1 MYEYSLNRLRFVSL
15 LKVKVYFKI
24 KTTRFVFSLL
34 SCLFSNFP
42 HDDSSVR
49 FKFQTQTPT
58 TALSQFLT
66 TTTMMIVKTTI
77 DQSIDDRIDDQ
88 IRSREKETRE
98 KSKVKRRDARARHVV
113 SQN

>member
-42 HDDSSVR
+42 HDDASVR

-88 IRSREKETRE
+88 IRSREK
-98 KSKVKRRDARARHVV
+98 SKVKRRDARARHVV